1 MIRRSFP
8 LLVIALLASTPA
20 SARFGK
26 SGGSGSSSSSSS
38 SSVHR
43 AAPVGSVPRSSGTNS
58 SSYNAGGYSTG
69 YGPGFGYG
77 YNPWRYGYYSGA
89 FVPMYGYGFG
99 YYAASPYG
107 YGYRSPYGYAPGVVD
122 SGVRQEPSSLRVTI
136 GLEATPYVSSE
147 RGGFGLGGVAMFEGQ
162 RWGVSLLFQN
172 IAAPSQDGLSTFD
185 HIQQF
190 NAHATFAFLTGKYGR
205 LRIEAGADSLFASN
219 LVVLAP
225 TAGLSGS
232 LWVGGPVALE
242 ASVMVTP
249 WPIRQLDMRGGIVVG
264 LGPIGLRAGW
274 RTQVLDDQGLVDGI
288 VNHDTFMGPYAGVSV
303 VF

>member
-1 MIRRSFP
+1 MVRRSLP
-8 LLVIALLASTPA
+8 LFFCIVLVSAPA
-20 SARFGK
+20 HARFGK
-26 SGGSGSSSSSSS
+26 SGGSSASSSSSAVHRASPVSPPRPSGSGSSSSYPPS
-38 SSVHR
+38 
-43 AAPVGSVPRSSGTNS
+43 
-58 SSYNAGGYSTG
+58 GYSYG
-69 YGPGFGYG
+69 YGSF

-89 FVPMYGYGFG
+89 FVPLYGYGYG

-107 YGYRSPYGYAPGVVD
+107 YGYRSEYGYASGVVD

-136 GLEATPYVSSE
+136 GLEATPYLSSE

-162 RWGVSLLFQN
+162 RWGISLLFQN
-172 IAAPSQDGLSTFD
+172 IAAASQDGSGTFD

-225 TAGLSGS
+225 TAGFSGS

-249 WPIRQLDMRGGIVVG
+249 WPIRQLDMRGGLVVG
-264 LGPIGLRAGW
+264 IGPIGLRAGW
-274 RTQVLDDQGLVDGI
+274 RTQVLDDQGLVDGL
-288 VNHDTFMGPYAGVSV
+288 VHRDTFMGPYAGVSV
-303 VF
+303 AF